1 MKDTRKIRITL
12 HLDVTL
18 DQSEY
23 GPDGQSAE
31 AMLEYIQGET
41 DSPSRVLRLI
51 DEWNLIMGADFN
63 AEIVE

>member
-1 MKDTRKIRITL
+1 MKDPRKIRITL
-12 HLDVTL
+12 NLDVTL

-31 AMLEYIQGET
+31 EMLEYVRGRGPRIV
-41 DSPSRVLRLI
+41 S
-51 DEWNLIMGADFN
+51 EWTLDYGPTFDFS